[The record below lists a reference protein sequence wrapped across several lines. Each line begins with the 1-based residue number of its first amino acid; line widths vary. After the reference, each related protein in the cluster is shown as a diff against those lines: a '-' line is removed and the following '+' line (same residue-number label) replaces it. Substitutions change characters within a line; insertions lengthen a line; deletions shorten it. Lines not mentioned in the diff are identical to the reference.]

1 MNSEFENDDIWEHY
15 CGLTPKY
22 FAQWLREKGG
32 IIGQEAAV
40 KTAALI
46 LFNHAHKRRSV
57 NLFVGNSGCGKS
69 HIWNVLQ
76 NEMGSD
82 KIWTVDSNMI
92 TIEGYSGST
101 KISSIFKS
109 LPPEHRERIILVLDE
124 FDKILEPQIGSR
136 GTDYSALLQNQLLR
150 LFNGDTMTFAGENAF
165 SVDTS
170 KISIVLLGA
179 FQKIRDNKKL
189 NNTSTG
195 VIGFGRQPHS
205 ECNNDSAEITLEDMI
220 NGGMRRELAGR
231 INRIVYLNPLSI
243 EDLTH
248 IGQQEIRNLEK
259 QLCRSIS
266 VDSNV
271 LFDLAC
277 KAEKNGLSARWM
289 KSELNNALD
298 NLLYENPHAEHFII
312 DFTTLYGEE
321 QNQIIVPCME

>member
-1 MNSEFENDDIWEHY
+1 MNREFENDDMWEHHR
-15 CGLTPKY
+15 GLTPKRM
-22 FAQWLREKGG
+22 AQWLREKGG
-32 IIGQEAAV
+32 IVGQDEAI

-46 LFNHAHKRRSV
+46 LFNHSYKRRSV
-57 NLFVGNSGCGKS
+57 NLFIGNSGCGKS

-76 NEMGSD
+76 NEMGSE
-82 KIWTVDSNMI
+82 KIWIVDSNMI
-92 TIEGYSGST
+92 TLEGYSGST

-109 LPPEHRERIILVLDE
+109 LPPKHRERIVLVMDE
-124 FDKILEPQIGSR
+124 FDKILEPQHGSH

-150 LFNGDTMTFAGENAF
+150 LFNGDTMTFAGEDGF

-179 FQKIRDNKKL
+179 FQNIRDKK
-189 NNTSTG
+189 NRSNTSTG

-205 ECNNDSAEITLEDMI
+205 ECNNDNAKIIIEDLI
-220 NGGMRRELAGR
+220 HFGMRRELAGR
-231 INRIVYLNPLSI
+231 INRIVYLNPLSV
-243 EDLTH
+243 EDLTR

-277 KAEKNGLSARWM
+277 KAEKKGLGARWL
-289 KSELNNALD
+289 KSQLHNALD

-321 QNQIIVPCME
+321 QNRIVVPCME